1 MFRLLTCLVVAF
13 GFAALPARAGET
25 PRPKNAYLYIG
36 WPQDGQVVTQD
47 QFRVWFGLRNMGIAP
62 AGIQKA
68 NTGHHHLV
76 VDAALPNPNEEI
88 PSNNNYR
95 HFGAGQSE
103 MMLDLA
109 PGQHTLQLV
118 IADHEHIMHNP
129 PLVSRKVTITIR

>member
-1 MFRLLTCLVVAF
+1 MLRLLTCLTVAF
-13 GFAALPARAGET
+13 GFVALPAAAGET
-25 PRPKNAYLYIG
+25 PRPKSAHLYIG
-36 WPQDGQVVTQD
+36 WPQDGEVITQD

-62 AGIQKA
+62 AGIKKA

-76 VDAALPNPNEEI
+76 IDAPLPDANLEM
-88 PSNNNYR
+88 PSNNNSR

-103 MMLDLA
+103 MMLDLP

-129 PLVSRKVTITIR
+129 PLVSRKVTVTVK